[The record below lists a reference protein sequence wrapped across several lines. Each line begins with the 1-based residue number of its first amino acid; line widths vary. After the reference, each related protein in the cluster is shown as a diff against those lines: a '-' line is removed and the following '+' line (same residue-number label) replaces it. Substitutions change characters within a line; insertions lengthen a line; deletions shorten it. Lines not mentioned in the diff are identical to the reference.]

1 MNSSLLFRVVRPL
14 IAIGLAALAG
24 CSQSETMIGTSGPLR
39 AFRAQAFLGWEIRIK
54 NDSNAKYPALYAI
67 NGWTGL
73 RHVPAHET
81 VKAGY
86 VFGREIPSFWFAD
99 PPLRGP
105 AANSLMK

>member
-24 CSQSETMIGTSGPLR
+24 CSQSETLIRTSGPLT

-54 NDSNAKYPALYAI
+54 NGSDVEYPALYAI
-67 NGWTGL
+67 NGWTDL
-73 RHVPAHET
+73 RQVPAHGT

-86 VFGREIPSFWFAD
+86 VLGREIPTFYFAD

-105 AANSLMK
+105 HPL